1 MALLPVTLTNCYITI
16 SPPCQDRHTMCWR
29 SCVSSF
35 IEFLVNFPLSNFQ
48 HWYQSAAEGA
58 SSKMNYGTCMLAGV
72 AVQALSRGH
81 QSTSECL
88 RFAQENISQIKK
100 LKTWEIMDFY
110 RTSKLISAT
119 LGVSRTIYVNV
130 DSPYLGFPHFNVLG
144 GYQWEKL
151 PCIIFLLP
159 FCWMWQ
165 YREPAKVG
173 WKPPMKKYQIALRW
187 NEFSLI

>member
-1 MALLPVTLTNCYITI
+1 
-16 SPPCQDRHTMCWR
+16 
-29 SCVSSF
+29 
-35 IEFLVNFPLSNFQ
+35 
-48 HWYQSAAEGA
+48 
-58 SSKMNYGTCMLAGV
+58 MLAGV

-144 GYQWEKL
+144 GTSEKNY
-151 PCIIFLLP
+151 PVSY
-159 FCWMWQ
+159 FC
-165 YREPAKVG
+165 YLFAECDNIG
-173 WKPPMKKYQIALRW
+173 
-187 NEFSLI
+187 SLQKSDENHP